1 MNIPDHIS
9 ESKKCLGL
17 KIFKFLDFFDANPDP
32 GSGIFLTLD
41 PGSGMGKN
49 RLRDKHSGSA
59 TLFLTATPEARYLNY
74 GSGSSSYLNIFRLLD
89 FYYQILIKL
98 EEFL

>member
-1 MNIPDHIS
+1 MTSNFFSPLSFVAVFGS
-9 ESKKCLGL
+9 E
-17 KIFKFLDFFDANPDP
+17 IRDP
-32 GSGIFLTLD
+32 GWVKI
-41 PGSGMGKN
+41 
-49 RLRDKHSGSA
+49 RIRDKHPGSA